1 MTGLNVY
8 QRLCEVAKAIGSQ
21 EWAKSQKNTAYASV
35 PIDAMRG
42 AVREACAKNG
52 LVHVGPYD
60 IEVERSR
67 VERTT
72 YLTGFCR
79 FRYVNAEKPEESVEY
94 ESIGEAMDNG
104 DKGTGKLMSNLI
116 KNHYKAA
123 FDIGEQGK
131 DDVDSYSNEE
141 FYAEAESIARRQA
154 ATKISN
160 DAFFG
165 KKAEPAKASPAMA
178 ETKSEFTAADK
189 IAKSKDDKVAYI
201 EICGRKDTTKE
212 VVKRFKIAKN
222 AKSTYDLSE
231 ADRDE
236 LYAILRDMEGSA

>member
-8 QRLCEVAKAIGSQ
+8 QKLCEVAKAIGSQ

-60 IEVERSR
+60 IQVERFR

-104 DKGTGKLMSNLI
+104 DKGASKLETNLI

-154 ATKISN
+154 ATKMSN

-165 KKAEPAKASPAMA
+165 KKAKPTKAGPEMA
-178 ETKSEFTAADK
+178 DTKPEFTPANK
-189 IAKSKDDKVAYI
+189 IPTDAEIVAYI
-201 EICGRKDTTKE
+201 DVRGKMPAYKE
-212 VVKRFKIAKN
+212 VVKSFKIDKKAN
-222 AKSTYDLSE
+222 STYELSIS
-231 ADRDE
+231 DRAE
-236 LYAILRDMEGSA
+236 LYSIIKDMEESL

>member
-8 QRLCEVAKAIGSQ
+8 QKLCEVAKAIGSQ

-60 IEVERSR
+60 IQVERFR

-104 DKGTGKLMSNLI
+104 DKGTGKLETNLI

-131 DDVDSYSNEE
+131 DDIDSYSNEE
-141 FYAEAESIARRQA
+141 FYAEAESIARKQA
-154 ATKISN
+154 ASKASA
-160 DAFFG
+160 DAFFS
-165 KKAEPAKASPAMA
+165 KKAKPTKAGPEMA
-178 ETKSEFTAADK
+178 DTKPEFTPANK
-189 IAKSKDDKVAYI
+189 IPTDAEIVAYI
-201 EICGRKDTTKE
+201 DVRGKMPAYKE
-212 VVKRFKIAKN
+212 VVKSFKIDKKAN
-222 AKSTYDLSE
+222 STYELSIS
-231 ADRDE
+231 DRAE
-236 LYAILRDMEGSA
+236 LYSIIKDMEESL